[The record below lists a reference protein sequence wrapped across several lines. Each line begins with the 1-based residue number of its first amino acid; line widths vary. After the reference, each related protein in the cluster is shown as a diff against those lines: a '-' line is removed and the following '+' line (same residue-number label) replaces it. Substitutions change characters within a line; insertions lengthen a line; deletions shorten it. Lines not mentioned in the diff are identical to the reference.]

1 MVYFL
6 GRDVLASITTE
17 HDFCGISVSVEQG
30 EAYANNVRIAEV
42 ASIDASTDIIT
53 TSAAHGLTSGD
64 PIQFTMDGTDG
75 TVGMTNI
82 DAHTIY
88 FANVAS
94 TTTFSVHATHA
105 LGVSGSTKL
114 DISDSEATT
123 TNVTRELNGT
133 SDNSSPDTFI
143 FNRSYPKYLDTGGM
157 QDITDSST
165 SAAPLNSASSNKNMI
180 TDLVGIELSLGK
192 TDEDIAFFGQRTGL
206 KAEIKNEVTL
216 TLTRKKSDARFELL
230 FNKAR
235 DGLMTYTDSDL
246 DTADIDAATAVA
258 ANVLPSVGTVKL
270 NQGGPDGT
278 KVQPNQNFGYRLH
291 LQLKASTEVMSL
303 KNMCMTEY
311 AVSLN
316 PDGVTEETITFYGF
330 LEPKI
335 ETSAN
340 STLTTAAEL

>member
-30 EAYANNVRIAEV
+30 EAYANNVRLAEV
-42 ASIDASTDIIT
+42 ASINASTDIIT

-64 PIQFTMDGTDG
+64 PIQFTMDGTDAS
-75 TVGMTNI
+75 VGMTNI

-105 LGVSGSTKL
+105 TGVSGASKI

-143 FNRSYPKYLDTGGM
+143 FNRSYPKYLDDGGM

-180 TDLVGIELSLGK
+180 SDLVGIELSLGK

-246 DTADIDAATAVA
+246 DTADVDAATAVA
-258 ANVLPSVGTVKL
+258 ANVLPAVGTVKL

-335 ETSAN
+335 ATSAN

>member
-6 GRDVLASITTE
+6 GRDVLASMTTE

-30 EAYANNVRIAEV
+30 SAYANNVRIAEV
-42 ASIDASTDIIT
+42 ASINAGTDIIT

-64 PIQFTMDGTDG
+64 PIQFTMDGTDAS
-75 TVGMTNI
+75 VGMTNI

-143 FNRSYPKYLDTGGM
+143 FNRSYPKYLDDGGM

-180 TDLVGIELSLGK
+180 TDLVGIDITLGK
-192 TDEDIAFFGQRTGL
+192 TDEDITFFGQRTGL

-216 TLTRKKSDARFELL
+216 TLTRKKSDGRFEIL

-258 ANVLPSVGTVKL
+258 ANVLPAVGTVKL

-278 KVQPNQNFGYRLH
+278 QVQPNQNFGYRMH
-291 LQLKASTEVMSL
+291 LQLKASTEVMTL

-330 LEPKI
+330 LEPAI
-335 ETSAN
+335 ATSAN

>member
-17 HDFCGISVSVEQG
+17 HDFCGLSVSVEQG
-30 EAYANNVRIAEV
+30 EVYANNVRLAEV
-42 ASIDASTDIIT
+42 ASINAGTDIIT

-64 PIQFTMDGTDG
+64 PIQFTMDGTDAS
-75 TVGMTNI
+75 VGMTNI

-94 TTTFSVHATHA
+94 TTTFSVHATQA

-143 FNRSYPKYLDTGGM
+143 FNRSYPKYLDDGGM

-180 TDLVGIELSLGK
+180 SDLTGIELSLGK

-216 TLTRKKSDARFELL
+216 TLTRKKSDGRFELL
-230 FNKAR
+230 YNKAR

-258 ANVLPSVGTVKL
+258 ANVLPAVGTVKL

-291 LQLKASTEVMSL
+291 LQLKASTEVLSL
-303 KNMCMTEY
+303 QNMCITDY
-311 AVSLN
+311 GVSLN

-330 LEPKI
+330 IEPKI
-335 ETSAN
+335 ATSAN

>member
-1 MVYFL
+1 
-6 GRDVLASITTE
+6 
-17 HDFCGISVSVEQG
+17 
-30 EAYANNVRIAEV
+30 
-42 ASIDASTDIIT
+42 
-53 TSAAHGLTSGD
+53 
-64 PIQFTMDGTDG
+64 
-75 TVGMTNI
+75 
-82 DAHTIY
+82 
-88 FANVAS
+88 
-94 TTTFSVHATHA
+94 
-105 LGVSGSTKL
+105 
-114 DISDSEATT
+114 
-123 TNVTRELNGT
+123 
-133 SDNSSPDTFI
+133 
-143 FNRSYPKYLDTGGM
+143 M

-246 DTADIDAATAVA
+246 DTADVDAATAVA
-258 ANVLPSVGTVKL
+258 ANVLPAVGTVKL

-335 ETSAN
+335 ATSAN

>member
-30 EAYANNVRIAEV
+30 EAYANNVRLAEV
-42 ASIDASTDIIT
+42 ASINASTDIIT

-64 PIQFTMDGTDG
+64 PIQFTMDGTDAS
-75 TVGMTNI
+75 VGMTNI

-94 TTTFSVHATHA
+94 STTFSVHATHA
-105 LGVSGSTKL
+105 TGVSGASKI

-143 FNRSYPKYLDTGGM
+143 FNRSYPKYLDDGGM

-165 SAAPLNSASSNKNMI
+165 SAAPLNSTSSNKNMI
-180 TDLVGIELSLGK
+180 SDLVGIELSLGK

-246 DTADIDAATAVA
+246 DTADVDAATAVA
-258 ANVLPSVGTVKL
+258 ANVLPAVGTVKL

-335 ETSAN
+335 ATSAN